1 MFTFTGDGKEHQ
13 QSSTL
18 VLTQLLPVLATA
30 SPNHGTQAHPPSSQA
45 TRGEGGQWKG
55 LRLSGSPTDS
65 PATPTL
71 RPCIRRAQGGTPA
84 GRKPRAARSSS
95 RASHCHKSRGG
106 KDSAARAS
114 HGGERSGTQTH
125 CHTPGPSSGVPRA
138 CFSTDRWPPLCG
150 PPLVNTRARFVRLLQ
165 ATILLTGEN
174 HPVQGGWLE

>member
-65 PATPTL
+65 PAT
-71 RPCIRRAQGGTPA
+71 RPQTQSSKIHF
-84 GRKPRAARSSS
+84 PRL
-95 RASHCHKSRGG
+95 
-106 KDSAARAS
+106 
-114 HGGERSGTQTH
+114 
-125 CHTPGPSSGVPRA
+125 
-138 CFSTDRWPPLCG
+138 PL
-150 PPLVNTRARFVRLLQ
+150 P
-165 ATILLTGEN
+165 
-174 HPVQGGWLE
+174 